1 MFELTGKVAIVT
13 GGGRG
18 IGRAIALELAR
29 AQCDV
34 VVAARTEADIQ
45 AVSDE
50 ARKRG
55 RRALAVPTDVRKGE
69 EAQNL
74 IQRTIKEFGRVDALV
89 NNAGGSFMVGSLD
102 MSEGG
107 FEAIIREN
115 LKSVFLCSREAGKV
129 MREQKGGAIVSIA
142 SVAGIRAYPLNLAYG
157 AAKAGIMNLTQTLA
171 LDLAPYGVRVNAIA
185 PGFIATEGV
194 LKLFG
199 MGEESNKEA
208 LPVTSSIPLGRLGEP
223 EDIAHLVVY
232 LISDEAGYITG
243 QTMVVD
249 GGMTVALPFPWR
261 AESPGS

>member
-55 RRALAVPTDVRKGE
+55 RRALAVPTDVRKAE
-69 EAQNL
+69 EVENL

-171 LDLAPYGVRVNAIA
+171 SDLAPYGVRVNAIA
-185 PGFIATEGV
+185 PGFIATSGF
-194 LKLFG
+194 LKLLG
-199 MGEESNKEA
+199 MREESKKGA
-208 LPVTSSIPLGRLGEP
+208 SFTQSIPLGRLGEP
-223 EDIAHLVVY
+223 EDVAHLAVY
-232 LISDEAGYITG
+232 LISDAASYITG

-249 GGMTVALPFPWR
+249 GGMTMALPLPWR